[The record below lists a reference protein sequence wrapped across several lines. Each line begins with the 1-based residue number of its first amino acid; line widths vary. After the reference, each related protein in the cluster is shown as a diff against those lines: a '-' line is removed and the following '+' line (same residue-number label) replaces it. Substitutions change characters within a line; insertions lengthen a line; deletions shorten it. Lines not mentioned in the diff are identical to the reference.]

1 MCRRRLL
8 LPRRC
13 LRLSLLGF
21 SPASQKQCGSLP
33 SPARRRRPRW
43 AALPPSSG
51 PAAYPGPCRPGC
63 TPGST
68 GRRKV
73 WKQGRKELKR
83 GFERV
88 EELEDFLFNR
98 GFFFPRPRTFTT
110 FNQLSLKKT
119 NKTRHHN
126 SLVPSP
132 GTLAAGRVD
141 RPPLPEGPRSDTRR
155 ALGDPGRGQG
165 VRLARR
171 SSRGRCLPRGRP
183 AALAVPPRPA
193 AAAMMLEAPSGD
205 GMALWACSCSS
216 RRVSSSRAR
225 QGRRGHRRCLRLLE
239 ARRGRR
245 GSRASSPRSPGPRA
259 RRSPR
264 ARGRSAP
271 RGRTR
276 CGRGSREPDP
286 PSSSGGSGPR
296 RAWTCF
302 RQTCARRWRGST
314 PRRPRTPAG

>member
-8 LPRRC
+8 LPRRR

-88 EELEDFLFNR
+88 EELEHFFSIEVS
-98 GFFFPRPRTFTT
+98 FFPRPPTFTT

-119 NKTRHHN
+119 KKTRHHN

-141 RPPLPEGPRSDTRR
+141 RPPLPEGPRRDPRR
-155 ALGDPGRGQG
+155 PVGDPGREP
-165 VRLARR
+165 VRPPGAGARR
-171 SSRGRCLPRGRP
+171 AGAVSPGDARGAGRAPEAGGGGDAASSAG
-183 AALAVPPRPA
+183 
-193 AAAMMLEAPSGD
+193 MEWPSG
-205 GMALWACSCSS
+205 
-216 RRVSSSRAR
+216 
-225 QGRRGHRRCLRLLE
+225 
-239 ARRGRR
+239 
-245 GSRASSPRSPGPRA
+245 P
-259 RRSPR
+259 
-264 ARGRSAP
+264 AP
-271 RGRTR
+271 
-276 CGRGSREPDP
+276 
-286 PSSSGGSGPR
+286 
-296 RAWTCF
+296 A
-302 RQTCARRWRGST
+302 
-314 PRRPRTPAG
+314 